1 MTETWGAAIGQQAS
15 MAGLALLRLSVTALL
30 PMGIA
35 QAQSVVWVVESNQY
49 AESVRHNSSG
59 WQVRWCGANG
69 SLCDVHHLTAAA
81 VQAVVGRADAVDL
94 AALPSLALVQ
104 SASWYPIDGD
114 AVPARAAIANFDI
127 WPSAYYQPYSVSNLG
142 EFVVAAIFDDTYRLA
157 ARAVDM
163 LGCAF
168 GSDAPA
174 RCPAASTA
182 TKHKTVSALTVG
194 VLGYGRIGTQ
204 VATRMAALGAT
215 VVATK
220 RHGRFVPP
228 PAPLKWLSDDNDR
241 LLRTAD
247 VVVVTA
253 PGSAKDLINATSL
266 SLMRADALLIPIS
279 AGSVDFD
286 ALETALTRRPA
297 LRAVLDVW
305 PSGCW
310 DDGDAKCGRPYGAR
324 DAAGSATL
332 AHLPNVLPLPGLGM
346 RDERFWAA
354 SAAHA
359 ASNLDALAAGR
370 PLTHV
375 VRNATLSRAALS

>member
-1 MTETWGAAIGQQAS
+1 MIVRVLTRFVLAS
-15 MAGLALLRLSVTALL
+15 AMLLTATARPLA
-30 PMGIA
+30 
-35 QAQSVVWVVESNQY
+35 WVVESEWY
-49 AESVRHNSSG
+49 AQSIRHNATA
-59 WQVRWCGANG
+59 WDVQWCGSNG
-69 SLCDVHHLTAAA
+69 SNCDVHKSSA
-81 VQAVVGRADAVDL
+81 VRAVVGRADAL
-94 AALPSLALVQ
+94 NLQALPSLALVQ
-104 SASWYPIDGD
+104 SASWYPVDGD

-127 WPSAYYQPYSVSNLG
+127 WPTPYYHPYSVSNLG
-142 EFVVAAIFDDTYRLA
+142 EFVVAAIFHDIYNLA

-168 GSDAPA
+168 SSDAPT

-182 TKHKTVSALTVG
+182 TKHKTIGALTIG

-220 RHGRFVPP
+220 RHGPFEPP

-247 VVVVTA
+247 VVVVTV
-253 PGSAKDLINATSL
+253 PGSVHGLINATSI
-266 SLMRADALLIPIS
+266 SLMRPDALLVPIS
-279 AGSVDFD
+279 AGSVDFA
-286 ALETALTRRPA
+286 ALETALTARPA

-310 DDGDAKCGRPYGAR
+310 NDDDAKCGPPYGQR
-324 DAAGSATL
+324 DAAGSPTL
-332 AHLPNVLPLPGLGM
+332 AHLPNVLPLPGLAM
-346 RDERFWAA
+346 RDARFWEA

-359 ASNLDALAAGR
+359 AANLEALVAGK

-375 VRNATLSRAALS
+375 VRNATAFI